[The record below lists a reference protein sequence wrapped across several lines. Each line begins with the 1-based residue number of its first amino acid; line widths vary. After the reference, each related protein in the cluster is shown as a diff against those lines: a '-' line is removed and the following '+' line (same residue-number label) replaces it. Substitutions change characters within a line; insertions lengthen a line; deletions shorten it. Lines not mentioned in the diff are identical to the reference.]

1 MRKLFWTCLFLTL
14 LVFSSIAQ
22 DDCSVFG
29 IQQLAQEYLQLD
41 IDSVELGELG
51 EHRFFLSNGQ
61 EVVYFLGCTDP
72 DFVEFSPAATLNDGT
87 CATPAIPGCTN
98 SAYIEFLPSA
108 NVDDGS
114 CASLN
119 PDPTCVDSVSHWGR
133 WYDVVLLGEQCWFAE
148 NLNAVDCEGCD
159 GLYDFQDSTAW
170 RWTNE
175 PAFCRY
181 PLDNGDFNDE
191 FGTLFN
197 WYARSA
203 GLCPAGWSLP
213 SENDFN
219 ELAGW
224 YSTQANSQTLGGALK
239 TVEGWVSPNVGAMNS
254 LGFDGLPSGF
264 RSKEGEFSPEG
275 TVAYF
280 HTSTTYG
287 GGGVGSWRLTS
298 GSAAFIAQ
306 SFSSAVVE
314 NRRMGMAVRCVR
326 NAE

>member
-1 MRKLFWTCLFLTL
+1 MNKLFWTILFSFLLT
-14 LVFSSIAQ
+14 SGSIAQ
-22 DDCSVFG
+22 NDCTVYG

-159 GLYDFQDSTAW
+159 GLYDFRIQPHGAGPMNLPFVGIPWTTATSMMSLEHCSIGTPGVQDFV
-170 RWTNE
+170 
-175 PAFCRY
+175 PQ
-181 PLDNGDFNDE
+181 D
-191 FGTLFN
+191 
-197 WYARSA
+197 
-203 GLCPAGWSLP
+203 
-213 SENDFN
+213 
-219 ELAGW
+219 
-224 YSTQANSQTLGGALK
+224 GGFLRRMIL
-239 TVEGWVSPNVGAMNS
+239 T
-254 LGFDGLPSGF
+254 
-264 RSKEGEFSPEG
+264 
-275 TVAYF
+275 
-280 HTSTTYG
+280 
-287 GGGVGSWRLTS
+287 SWRDGT
-298 GSAAFIAQ
+298 
-306 SFSSAVVE
+306 
-314 NRRMGMAVRCVR
+314 RRKPTVKLLEER
-326 NAE
+326 